1 MPFFERLPMTRPYFT
16 RVSDSAGP
24 PAQGETFENS
34 PSVNPAERLRRWGA
48 LVATGE
54 APLPQDLQPDEFR
67 TVLLEVARL
76 RRERLVRL
84 VARAIAR
91 DLHRDREH

>member
-1 MPFFERLPMTRPYFT
+1 MTRPFST
-16 RVSDSAGP
+16 RRSDSACP
-24 PAQGETFENS
+24 TAQGEAFENS

>member
-1 MPFFERLPMTRPYFT
+1 MTRPFFT
-16 RVSDSAGP
+16 RRSESADP
-24 PAQGETFENS
+24 TAPEEKFENF

-54 APLPQDLQPDEFR
+54 APLPQELQPDEFR
-67 TVLLEVARL
+67 NLLLEVARL